1 MSVGDC
7 GCSVLMTATFMGVRL
22 VVTAVVVAGGTTGLK
37 PDGVAP
43 NTGTVAVDAKE
54 MTGAGKA
61 RLNRGSVVSAEKLAG
76 GERWSGEARGGVRGA
91 YGWWEVT
98 GILIAGGGA
107 WETLVTDI
115 WALAATAALMASSR
129 WAR

>member
-1 MSVGDC
+1 M
-7 GCSVLMTATFMGVRL
+7 
-22 VVTAVVVAGGTTGLK
+22 K

-76 GERWSGEARGGVRGA
+76 GERWSGRLGAESGGR
-91 YGWWEVT
+91 T
-98 GILIAGGGA
+98 GGG
-107 WETLVTDI
+107 
-115 WALAATAALMASSR
+115 R
-129 WAR
+129 